1 MSNMGCILWGINL
14 LMNLQIRYK
23 NISKDKE
30 LKENT
35 SYFGAYSIIIS
46 ILFGGLFLLSV
57 WGLIALLGAMD
68 SAGIGV
74 LLMVVFI
81 IMLGIVALFIVA
93 EYIFGGLLGVIY
105 QFRCN
110 RRPIAWIALVVFVIT
125 SAAMIVGLI
134 FIVNITG
141 M

>member
-1 MSNMGCILWGINL
+1 MS
-14 LMNLQIRYK
+14 LQIKYK
-23 NISKDKE
+23 NICQDKE
-30 LKENT
+30 LKQRT
-35 SYFGAYSIIIS
+35 SYFGVYSIVIS

-57 WGLIALLGAMD
+57 WGLIALFGAMD

-110 RRPIAWIALVVFVIT
+110 RRPIAWIALAVFIVT
-125 SAAMIVGLI
+125 SGAMIAGLLLI
-134 FIVNITG
+134 IDATG
-141 M
+141 VAL

>member
-23 NISKDKE
+23 NISDDRE

-35 SYFGAYSIIIS
+35 TYFGIYSIIIS
-46 ILFGGLFLLSV
+46 VLFGGLFLLSV
-57 WGLIALLGAMD
+57 WGIIALLDSMD

-134 FIVNITG
+134 FIVNITE